1 MFTGIVESVGTVTAV
16 ERFEND
22 ISIDVDVAQLP
33 LADVAIVDSIAVSGC
48 CLTVV
53 SISGQVLRFDVSIET
68 VDRTLLGG
76 LDAGHPVNL
85 EKAMAV
91 TDRLGGHMVSGHV
104 DGLAELSSS
113 HDDGRST
120 RLQFMVSRDLGRYI
134 AEKGS
139 VTLDGV
145 SLTVNEVVDARE
157 GTIFGVN
164 LVPHTLGVTTLGN
177 LEPGRQVHLEV
188 DIIARYLERL
198 VGAADNGD

>member
-1 MFTGIVESVGTVTAV
+1 MFTGIVESVGTVVGV
-16 ERFEND
+16 EKFTD
-22 ISIDVDVAQLP
+22 DLSISVNVGDLP
-33 LADVAIVDSIAVSGC
+33 LEDVSIGDSIAVSGC

-53 SISGQVLRFDVSIET
+53 TISEDVLRFDVSIET
-68 VDRTLLGG
+68 VDRTLLGS
-76 LDAGHPVNL
+76 LDSGHPVNL
-85 EKAMAV
+85 EKAMAA
-91 TDRLGGHMVSGHV
+91 TDRLGGHLVSGHV

-120 RLQFMVSRDLGRYI
+120 RMQFMISRDLGRYI

-145 SLTVNEVVDARE
+145 SLTVNDVVDARE

-164 LVPHTLGVTTLGN
+164 LVPHTLSVTTLGK
-177 LEPGRQVHLEV
+177 LVPGGQVHLEV

-198 VGAADNGD
+198 TAAD